1 MVFQTDNVQ
10 EIIRGMFSEAIFK
23 VLNMEMAPQRPAKEG
38 KQWQSEN
45 IRKMP
50 LNFFIESDTPYTTRE
65 LIDYEILKL
74 ILNSKRRQLFK
85 ISKDKDISPFV
96 SLYGR
101 HSKGKGKKIW
111 VQDRAQ
117 GRREE
122 GIA

>member
-10 EIIRGMFSEAIFK
+10 EIIRGMFQRQYLK
-23 VLNMEMAPQRPAKEG
+23 YLTWRWHLNVPQKRENNGSQKISG
-38 KQWQSEN
+38 KT
-45 IRKMP
+45 P

-96 SLYGR
+96 SLHGR